1 MRITDYFVSVELQNN
16 LEKMFAIWSTS
27 SENSIHKML
36 QIESSMSV
44 YHTLCFL
51 SAAAMVIAF
60 VNSKIGKMQTTIAI
74 TAGSMIL
81 SLLILIAGQND
92 WFHLTEIA
100 TETVTSINFEDFLLK
115 GILGFLLFAG
125 GLGIKLPN
133 LKDQKWEITV
143 LALGATLFST
153 FFIGF
158 VLYGFCQVIGIQFD
172 LVYCLLFGA
181 LISPTDPIAVLAI
194 VKKLNA
200 PKRISTQIEGESL
213 FNDGFGL
220 VIFVTLFTIAFGTE
234 APTVGSVTLL
244 FVQEAI
250 GGIVYGFVL
259 GLIFHYLISATDD
272 HSMELLLTIGVP
284 TAGYAF
290 AEYLHVSGPLAM
302 VVSGIMIGNWTRFIG
317 FSKESE
323 DHLDHFW
330 ELVDEFLNGV
340 LFLLIGMSMLLFEF
354 HKEDWIMMA
363 ISVPL
368 VLAARYLSVFIS
380 YIGFK
385 RYRKYNPWS
394 IKILTWGGLRGGLAL
409 AMALSIPSGILVIPE
424 KLIDVKEIIMV
435 MTYSVVVFSI
445 LIQGSTITP
454 MIEKAKQ
461 AEKEMEAEG
470 SVEPQEAKA
479 SQE

>member
-1 MRITDYFVSVELQNN
+1 
-16 LEKMFAIWSTS
+16 
-27 SENSIHKML
+27 
-36 QIESSMSV
+36 MSV

-51 SAAAMVIAF
+51 SAAAMLIAF

-74 TAGSMIL
+74 TAGSMVL
-81 SLLILIAGQND
+81 SLLILIAGQNN

-100 TETVTSINFEDFLLK
+100 TETVTRINFEDFLLK

-158 VLYGFCQVIGIQFD
+158 VLYGLCMLIGIQFD

-194 VKKLNA
+194 VKKLDA

-220 VIFVTLFTIAFGTE
+220 VIFVTLFTIAFGSE

-244 FVQEAI
+244 FIQEAI
-250 GGIVYGFVL
+250 GGIVYGFLL
-259 GLIFHYLISATDD
+259 GLVFHYLISATDD

-290 AEYLHVSGPLAM
+290 AEYIHVSGPLAM

-340 LFLLIGMSMLLFEF
+340 LFLLIGMSMLLFKF
-354 HKEDWIMMA
+354 HEEDWIMMA
-363 ISVPL
+363 IAVPL
-368 VLAARYLSVFIS
+368 VLASRYLSVFFS

-394 IKILTWGGLRGGLAL
+394 VKILTWGGLRGGLAL
-409 AMALSIPSGILVIPE
+409 AMALSIPSGIWVVQD
-424 KLIDVKEIIMV
+424 KLIDVKEIILV

-454 MIEKAKQ
+454 MIEKAK
-461 AEKEMEAEG
+461 AEEKKMEDEKLAQSSLAEQR
-470 SVEPQEAKA
+470 EQTEA
-479 SQE
+479 

>member
-1 MRITDYFVSVELQNN
+1 
-16 LEKMFAIWSTS
+16 
-27 SENSIHKML
+27 
-36 QIESSMSV
+36 MSV
-44 YHTLCFL
+44 YYTLCFL
-51 SAAAMVIAF
+51 SAAAMMIAF
-60 VNSKIGKMQTTIAI
+60 INSKIGKMQTTIAI
-74 TAGSMIL
+74 TAGSMVL
-81 SLLILIAGQND
+81 SLLILVAGQND

-100 TETVTSINFEDFLLK
+100 SKTMSSINFEDFLLK

-133 LKDQKWEITV
+133 LKDQKWEITI

-158 VLYGFCQVIGIQFD
+158 ALYGFCQLLNIPFN
-172 LVYCLLFGA
+172 LVYCLIFGA

-234 APTVGSVTLL
+234 TPTVGSVTLL
-244 FVQEAI
+244 FIQEAI
-250 GGIVYGFVL
+250 GGIVYGFAL
-259 GLIFHYLISATDD
+259 GLLFHYLISATDD

-290 AEYLHVSGPLAM
+290 AEVIHVSGPLAM

-340 LFLLIGMSMLLFEF
+340 LFLMIGMSMLLFEF
-354 HKEDWIMMA
+354 HKEDWILMA
-363 ISVPL
+363 FAVPL
-368 VLAARYLSVFIS
+368 VLASRYLSVFFS
-380 YIGFK
+380 YIGFR
-385 RYRKYNPWS
+385 RYRQYNPWS
-394 IKILTWGGLRGGLAL
+394 VKILTWGGLRGGLAL
-409 AMALSIPSGILVIPE
+409 AMALSIPSGIWVVQD
-424 KLIDVKEIIMV
+424 KLIDVKEIILV

-445 LIQGSTITP
+445 LVQGSTITP
-454 MIEKAKQ
+454 MIEKAKK
-461 AEKEMEAEG
+461 AEREMELDKKEK
-470 SVEPQEAKA
+470 SQLQE
-479 SQE
+479 QVN

>member
-1 MRITDYFVSVELQNN
+1 
-16 LEKMFAIWSTS
+16 
-27 SENSIHKML
+27 
-36 QIESSMSV
+36 MSV
-44 YHTLCFL
+44 YYALCFL
-51 SAAAMVIAF
+51 ASAAMLIAF
-60 VNSKIGKMQTTIAI
+60 INSKIGKMQTTIAI
-74 TAGSMIL
+74 TAGSMML
-81 SLLILIAGQND
+81 SLLILIAGQNN
-92 WFHLTEIA
+92 WFHLAEIA

-158 VLYGFCQVIGIQFD
+158 ALYGICQLIGIDFH
-172 LVYCLLFGA
+172 LIYCLLFGA

-194 VKKLNA
+194 VKKLDA

-220 VIFVTLFTIAFGTE
+220 VIFVTMFTIAFGDE
-234 APTVGSVTLL
+234 APTFTSVALL
-244 FVQEAI
+244 FAQEAI
-250 GGIVYGFVL
+250 GGMVYGFLL
-259 GLIFHYLISATDD
+259 GLLFHYLISSTND
-272 HSMELLLTIGVP
+272 HSMELLLTIGIP
-284 TAGYAF
+284 TAGYVF
-290 AEYLHVSGPLAM
+290 ADVIHVSGPLAM

-323 DHLDHFW
+323 EHLDHFW

-340 LFLLIGMSMLLFEF
+340 LFLLIGMSMLLFKF
-354 HKEDWIMMA
+354 HTEDWILMTLA
-363 ISVPL
+363 IPL
-368 VLAARYLSVFIS
+368 VLLGRYLSVFLS

-385 RYRKYNPWS
+385 RYRTYNPWS

-424 KLIDVKEIIMV
+424 KLIDVKELIMV

-445 LIQGSTITP
+445 LVQGSTITP
-454 MIEKAKQ
+454 MIDKAKLAEKASSSTLK
-461 AEKEMEAEG
+461 
-470 SVEPQEAKA
+470 
-479 SQE
+479 

>member
-1 MRITDYFVSVELQNN
+1 
-16 LEKMFAIWSTS
+16 
-27 SENSIHKML
+27 
-36 QIESSMSV
+36 MSV
-44 YHTLCFL
+44 YYTLCFL
-51 SAAAMVIAF
+51 SAAAMLIAF
-60 VNSKIGKMQTTIAI
+60 INSKIGKMQTTIAI
-74 TAGSMIL
+74 TAGSMML

-100 TETVTSINFEDFLLK
+100 SNTVSSINFEDFLLK

-133 LKDQKWEITV
+133 LKDQRWEITV

-158 VLYGFCQVIGIQFD
+158 VLYGFCQLIGIQFN
-172 LVYCLLFGA
+172 LIYCLLFGA

-194 VKKLNA
+194 VKKLDA

-220 VIFVTLFTIAFGTE
+220 VIFVTIFTIAFGTQT
-234 APTVGSVTLL
+234 PTVGSVALL
-244 FVQEAI
+244 FIQEAI
-250 GGIVYGFVL
+250 GGIAYGFAL
-259 GLIFHYLISATDD
+259 GLLFHYLISATDD
-272 HSMELLLTIGVP
+272 HSMELLLTIGMP

-290 AEYLHVSGPLAM
+290 AEVIHVSGPLAM

-354 HKEDWIMMA
+354 HKEDWILMA
-363 ISVPL
+363 FSIPL
-368 VLAARYLSVFIS
+368 VLAARYLSVFFS

-394 IKILTWGGLRGGLAL
+394 VRILTWGGLRGGLAL
-409 AMALSIPSGILVIPE
+409 AMALSIPSGIWVIQD
-424 KLIDVKEIIMV
+424 KLIDVKEIVLV

-445 LIQGSTITP
+445 LVQGSTITP
-454 MIEKAKQ
+454 MIEKAKLKQKEIDEECDLEQ
-461 AEKEMEAEG
+461 A
-470 SVEPQEAKA
+470 PQE
-479 SQE
+479 

>member
-1 MRITDYFVSVELQNN
+1 
-16 LEKMFAIWSTS
+16 
-27 SENSIHKML
+27 
-36 QIESSMSV
+36 MSV

-74 TAGSMIL
+74 TAGAMIL
-81 SLLILIAGQND
+81 SLLILIAGKND

-200 PKRISTQIEGESL
+200 PRRISTQIEGESL

-234 APTVGSVTLL
+234 APTVGSVTHL
-244 FVQEAI
+244 FIQEAI

-368 VLAARYLSVFIS
+368 VLTARYLSVFIS

-394 IKILTWGGLRGGLAL
+394 VKILTWGGLRGGLAL

>member
-1 MRITDYFVSVELQNN
+1 MTKKCLLFKHTRNKIPIHILLHT
-16 LEKMFAIWSTS
+16 
-27 SENSIHKML
+27 ENH
-36 QIESSMSV
+36 MSV
-44 YHTLCFL
+44 YYTLCFL
-51 SAAAMVIAF
+51 SAAAMMIAF
-60 VNSKIGKMQTTIAI
+60 INSKIGKMQTTIAI

-81 SLLILIAGQND
+81 SLIILIAGQND
-92 WFHLTEIA
+92 WFHLSEIA
-100 TETVTSINFEDFLLK
+100 SKTMSSINFEDFLLK

-158 VLYGFCQVIGIQFD
+158 ALYGFCQLIGIQFN

-194 VKKLNA
+194 VKKLDA

-220 VIFVTLFTIAFGTE
+220 VIFVTLYTIAFGTE

-250 GGIVYGFVL
+250 GGIAYGFVL
-259 GLIFHYLISATDD
+259 GLVFHYLISATDD
-272 HSMELLLTIGVP
+272 HSMELLLTIGIP

-290 AEYLHVSGPLAM
+290 AEVLHVSGPLAM

-354 HKEDWIMMA
+354 HKEDWILMA
-363 ISVPL
+363 FSIPL
-368 VLAARYLSVFIS
+368 VLSARYLSVFLS

-385 RYRKYNPWS
+385 RYREYNPWS
-394 IKILTWGGLRGGLAL
+394 VKILTWGGLRGGLAL
-409 AMALSIPSGILVIPE
+409 AMALSIPSGIWVIQD
-424 KLIDVKEIIMV
+424 KLIDVKEIVLV

-454 MIEKAKQ
+454 MIEKAKRAQ
-461 AEKEMEAEG
+461 KDMDEG
-470 SVEPQEAKA
+470 STGAMQE
-479 SQE
+479 QQG

>member
-1 MRITDYFVSVELQNN
+1 
-16 LEKMFAIWSTS
+16 
-27 SENSIHKML
+27 
-36 QIESSMSV
+36 
-44 YHTLCFL
+44 
-51 SAAAMVIAF
+51 
-60 VNSKIGKMQTTIAI
+60 MQTTIAI
-74 TAGSMIL
+74 TAGSMML
-81 SLLILIAGQND
+81 SLLILIAGQNN
-92 WFHLTEIA
+92 WFHLTQIA
-100 TETVTSINFEDFLLK
+100 ATTMSSINFENFLLK

-133 LKDQKWEITV
+133 LRDQKWEITV

-158 VLYGFCQVIGIQFD
+158 SLYGICQLIGIQFD

-220 VIFVTLFTIAFGTE
+220 VIFVTIFTIAFGSE
-234 APTVGSVTLL
+234 PPTVISVSQL
-244 FVQEAI
+244 FIQEAI
-250 GGIVYGFVL
+250 GGIAYGFVL
-259 GLIFHYLISATDD
+259 GMIFHYLISATDD
-272 HSMELLLTIGVP
+272 HSMELLLTIGIP

-290 AEYLHVSGPLAM
+290 AEIIHVSGPLAM

-323 DHLDHFW
+323 EHLDHFW

-354 HKEDWIMMA
+354 HEEDWIMMA
-363 ISVPL
+363 IAVPL
-368 VLAARYLSVFIS
+368 VLLARYLSVYVS

-385 RYRKYNPWS
+385 RYRQYNQWS
-394 IKILTWGGLRGGLAL
+394 IRILTWGGLRGGLAL
-409 AMALSIPSGILVIPE
+409 AMALSIPSGVLIIPE
-424 KLIDVKEIIMV
+424 KLIDVKEIILV
-435 MTYSVVVFSI
+435 MTYAVVVFSI
-445 LIQGSTITP
+445 LVQGSTITP
-454 MIEKAKQ
+454 MVEKAKKAELDKEIEEAAQ
-461 AEKEMEAEG
+461 AKENQA
-470 SVEPQEAKA
+470 
-479 SQE
+479 

>member
-1 MRITDYFVSVELQNN
+1 
-16 LEKMFAIWSTS
+16 
-27 SENSIHKML
+27 
-36 QIESSMSV
+36 MSV
-44 YHTLCFL
+44 YYTLCFL
-51 SAAAMVIAF
+51 SAAAMMIAF
-60 VNSKIGKMQTTIAI
+60 INSKIGKMQTTIAI

-81 SLLILIAGQND
+81 SLLILVAGQND

-100 TETVTSINFEDFLLK
+100 SKTMSSINFEDFLLK

-158 VLYGFCQVIGIQFD
+158 ALYGFCQLIGIQFN

-194 VKKLNA
+194 VKKLDA

-220 VIFVTLFTIAFGTE
+220 VIFVTLYTIAFGNE
-234 APTVGSVTLL
+234 APTVGSVSML

-250 GGIVYGFVL
+250 GGIAYGFAL
-259 GLIFHYLISATDD
+259 GLLFHYLISATDD

-290 AEYLHVSGPLAM
+290 AEVLHVSGPLAM

-354 HKEDWIMMA
+354 HKEDWILMA
-363 ISVPL
+363 FSVPL
-368 VLAARYLSVFIS
+368 VLSARYISVLLS

-385 RYRKYNPWS
+385 RYRQYNPYS
-394 IKILTWGGLRGGLAL
+394 VNILTWGGLRGGLAL
-409 AMALSIPSGILVIPE
+409 AMALSIPSGIWVIQD
-424 KLIDVKEIIMV
+424 KLIDVKEIILV

-454 MIEKAKQ
+454 MIEKAKLAQ
-461 AEKEMEAEG
+461 KEIDKDSIEET
-470 SVEPQEAKA
+470 QK
-479 SQE
+479 

>member
-1 MRITDYFVSVELQNN
+1 MT
-16 LEKMFAIWSTS
+16 
-27 SENSIHKML
+27 
-36 QIESSMSV
+36 V
-44 YHTLCFL
+44 YYTLCFL
-51 SAAAMVIAF
+51 SAAAMLIAF
-60 VNSKIGKMQTTIAI
+60 LNSKIGKMQTTIAI
-74 TAGSMIL
+74 TAGSMVL

-92 WFHLTEIA
+92 WFQLTQIA
-100 TETVTSINFEDFLLK
+100 TETVTRINFEDFLLK

-133 LKDQKWEITV
+133 LKDQKWEITT

-158 VLYGFCQVIGIQFD
+158 VLYGFCYLIGIQLD

-220 VIFVTLFTIAFGTE
+220 VIFVTLFTIAFGKE
-234 APTVGSVTLL
+234 APTVGSVTAL
-244 FVQEAI
+244 FAQEAL
-250 GGIVYGFVL
+250 GGIAYGFLL
-259 GLIFHYLISATDD
+259 GLLFHYLISATND

-284 TAGYAF
+284 TAGYVF
-290 AEYLHVSGPLAM
+290 ADIIHVSGPLAM

-323 DHLDHFW
+323 EHLDHFW

-354 HKEDWIMMA
+354 HEEDWIMMA
-363 ISVPL
+363 FAIPL
-368 VLAARYLSVFIS
+368 VLLARYSSVFIA

-385 RYRKYNPWS
+385 RFRKYNPWS
-394 IKILTWGGLRGGLAL
+394 VKILTWGGLRGGLAL
-409 AMALSIPSGILVIPE
+409 AMALSIPSGVMVIPD
-424 KLIDVKEIIMV
+424 KLIDVKELVLV
-435 MTYSVVVFSI
+435 MTYAVVVFSI
-445 LIQGSTITP
+445 LVQGSTITP
-454 MIEKAKQ
+454 MIEKAKLK
-461 AEKEMEAEG
+461 EKQLQQTSENEA
-470 SVEPQEAKA
+470 Q
-479 SQE
+479 

>member
-1 MRITDYFVSVELQNN
+1 
-16 LEKMFAIWSTS
+16 
-27 SENSIHKML
+27 
-36 QIESSMSV
+36 MSV
-44 YHTLCFL
+44 YYTLCFL
-51 SAAAMVIAF
+51 SAAAMLIAF
-60 VNSKIGKMQTTIAI
+60 INSKIGKMQTTIAI
-74 TAGSMIL
+74 TAGSMML
-81 SLLILIAGQND
+81 SLLILVAGQND
-92 WFHLTEIA
+92 WFELTEIA
-100 TETVTSINFEDFLLK
+100 SSTIASINFEDFLLK

-125 GLGIKLPN
+125 GLGIKLSN
-133 LKDQKWEITV
+133 LEDQKWEITI

-158 VLYGFCQVIGIQFD
+158 VLYGFCQIVGIHFE

-220 VIFVTLFTIAFGTE
+220 VIFVTIYTIAFGSE
-234 APTVGSVTLL
+234 APTVGSVSML
-244 FVQEAI
+244 FLQEAV
-250 GGIVYGFVL
+250 GGIVYGFAL

-272 HSMELLLTIGVP
+272 HSMELLLTIGIP

-290 AEYLHVSGPLAM
+290 AEVLHVSGPLAM
-302 VVSGIMIGNWTRFIG
+302 VVSGIMIGNWTRYIG

-330 ELVDEFLNGV
+330 ELVDEFLNGL

-354 HKEDWIMMA
+354 HKEDFILMA
-363 ISVPL
+363 FAIPL
-368 VLAARYLSVFIS
+368 VLSGRYLSVFIS

-385 RYRKYNPWS
+385 RYRAYNPWS
-394 IKILTWGGLRGGLAL
+394 VKILTWGGLRGGLAL
-409 AMALSIPSGILVIPE
+409 AMALSIPTGIWVIPD
-424 KLIDVKEIIMV
+424 KLIDVKEIILV

-445 LIQGSTITP
+445 LVQGSTITP

-461 AEKEMEAEG
+461 VEKETPP
-470 SVEPQEAKA
+470 VD
-479 SQE
+479 